1 MTKLEIKGFQ
11 SYLSRNMPRRT
22 VKKPQLSES
31 QAFAQRLTAALDAAD
46 VEVSPTAIQRTFN
59 ALSGDALISVHAVRK
74 WIVRESIPAQERVRV
89 LAAWLGVSPNWLR
102 FGEQVAQ
109 DASQT
114 PSAEEYVLLRNFRRL
129 ETQEQ
134 RHILA
139 LIATMAG
146 KRNK

>member
-1 MTKLEIKGFQ
+1 
-11 SYLSRNMPRRT
+11 MPRRSA
-22 VKKPQLSES
+22 KQPELSEP
-31 QAFAQRLTAALDAAD
+31 QAFAQRLRAALAAAD
-46 VEVSPTAIQRTFN
+46 VAVSQTVIQRKFN
-59 ALSGDALISVHAVRK
+59 ALSGDAPISVHAVRK
-74 WIVRESIPAQERVRV
+74 WLVGEAMPAQERVRV
-89 LAAWLGVSPNWLR
+89 LATWLGVSPNWLR

-129 ETQEQ
+129 GAQEQ